1 MKRVKTTEDA
11 VSDAQVQIIN
21 NGEQLGARVSKVEED
36 NVEQASE
43 LALHSDKIE
52 ARVTTK
58 SPDKCDGFG

>member
-43 LALHSDKIE
+43 LSLHSDKIE
-52 ARVTTK
+52 ARVTK
-58 SPDKCDGFG
+58 ESPKECVGFG